1 MFVFNGKSDRDGSQ
15 QPVLCIA
22 SRGNERLAFF
32 DEEEVAELNRVI
44 ERLDEHMSLWEKK
57 AEMNKVRAEESERRK
72 ISAQDT
78 IGVEI

>member
-32 DEEEVAELNRVI
+32 DEEEVAELNRVTD
-44 ERLDEHMSLWEKK
+44 RLDEYMSLWEKK
-57 AEMNKVRAEESERRK
+57 AEMNKVRAEESERK
-72 ISAQDT
+72 EISAQDT
-78 IGVEI
+78 IGVEL

>member
-32 DEEEVAELNRVI
+32 DEEEVAELNRVL

-78 IGVEI
+78 IGVEL